1 MDEKELKQ
9 MLNEAFSASD
19 LKKFQSELKNAANVT
34 KTITAAEKKSLEGLL
49 KSREALIKAEGNLR
63 GHFTKFGKRI
73 GMTDYLAVK
82 FGKGLES
89 TTSFAGKFGSAIY
102 QGTGQ
107 IQDFTNTLKE
117 FGPIGEMFARLGGV
131 VGSSLD
137 MYRNLSDVGAS
148 FSQNLIVMR
157 ETAARA
163 GLPLEDFANMVGKNA
178 DELARLFGTTSQGAI
193 QFSNLSKALRST
205 YIEELAPLGLTV
217 EQLNEQLLTS
227 FAINRR
233 SGLFQQMDDTQRI
246 AAGASLI
253 KQMDRLAKLTGAQ
266 RDDIAAQME
275 EQLSNSRFLA
285 AVQNMGP
292 LIKAEAESFAASVA
306 MISKDLAPGIQ
317 DLIASGG
324 VPVTQA
330 AENLVKAIPG
340 LSPIIEQL
348 RAGSINS
355 EEALRLMQIAARE
368 SQKSFKD
375 VAQYM
380 EGDFIAD
387 TFVGINKFATANL
400 NLEEATNQ
408 QTTAADKLTQE
419 LTEFQNAAKN
429 LSSAFQGT
437 ETSFLKWIGNL
448 LGTGVGS
455 LNETMNNLATDI
467 KKMGEGTQTAL
478 YAAKEIVTTA
488 GSMLRET
495 APITA
500 GTYAALRM
508 WGPLGPGGTG
518 VGGALGK
525 TGKIVKNVA
534 KVGGAATGVAGMS
547 MGGNIADQ
555 AETTAGK
562 ALGVGASAAGGAL
575 TGAMIG
581 SVVPVIGTAI
591 GAAVGGV
598 LGAGWGL
605 FRGSDYDDVAAEKLG
620 LNGKARGTVGTTG
633 NLREINDNLSTIH
646 AGERV
651 LNKAETDSFLSSQ
664 ATGGDSNAF
673 LSMNTTFN
681 AMNTKMTSV
690 VNEMKTFNKN
700 VNTLVSIETDI
711 ARNTDK
717 TQRRLAN
724 QSESIV

>member
-49 KSREALIKAEGNLR
+49 KSREALIKADGNLR

-82 FGKGLES
+82 FGKGLET

-117 FGPIGEMFARLGGV
+117 FGPVGEMLARLGSTI
-131 VGSSLD
+131 GSSLD
-137 MYRNLSDVGAS
+137 MYRTLSDVGAS
-148 FSQNLIVMR
+148 FSQNLITMR
-157 ETAARA
+157 ETATRA
-163 GLPLEDFANMVGKNA
+163 GLPLEDFANLVGKNSQ
-178 DELARLFGTTSQGAI
+178 ELAKLFGTTSQGAI
-193 QFSNLSKALRST
+193 QFSNLSKQLRST
-205 YIEELAPLGLTV
+205 YIEDLAPLGLTV

-227 FAINRR
+227 FSLQRR
-233 SGLFQQMDDTQRI
+233 SGHFEQMTDSQRV
-246 AAGASLI
+246 ASGANLI

-266 RDDIAAQME
+266 RDAIADQLE
-275 EQLSNSRFLA
+275 EQMTNARFVA
-285 AVQNMGP
+285 AMNDLPENIATNMRMFSAG
-292 LIKAEAESFAASVA
+292 
-306 MISKDLAPGIQ
+306 ISEIAPGIGVALEDVIATGGNPVTEAGINLAMSMKGITPIIKQ
-317 DLIASGG
+317 LQAGTIDVSTAMELMQKEAQGSEKWLRDVAKTGQVSFVDTMYPSVNLIA
-324 VPVTQA
+324 
-330 AENLVKAIPG
+330 K
-340 LSPIIEQL
+340 
-348 RAGSINS
+348 
-355 EEALRLMQIAARE
+355 
-368 SQKSFKD
+368 
-375 VAQYM
+375 
-380 EGDFIAD
+380 
-387 TFVGINKFATANL
+387 ANL
-400 NLEEATNQ
+400 NQVEATKEQ
-408 QTTAADKLTQE
+408 SAEVLALTKELTQ
-419 LTEFQNAAKN
+419 FQNASKN
-429 LSSAFQGT
+429 LSTAFQGT
-437 ETSFLKWIGNL
+437 ETSFLKFIGNL

-455 LNETMNNLATDI
+455 LNDTMNGLAKDI
-467 KKMGEGTQTAL
+467 NKLGEGTKAAL
-478 YAAKEIVTTA
+478 YAAKEIVETGA
-488 GSMLRET
+488 SMLRET

-500 GTYAALRM
+500 GTYAALKL
-508 WGPLGPGGTG
+508 WGPLGPGGLG
-518 VGGALGK
+518 GGGALGK
-525 TGKIVKNVA
+525 TGKFAKNVA
-534 KVGGAATGVAGMS
+534 KGGAGVAGVGVMG
-547 MGGNIADQ
+547 MGGNIADT
-555 AETTAGK
+555 ADTTAGK

-591 GAAVGGV
+591 GAAVG
-598 LGAGWGL
+598 AGIGGLWGL

>member
-1 MDEKELKQ
+1 MDEQQLKQ
-9 MLNEAFSASD
+9 MLSEAFSASD
-19 LKKFQSELKNAANVT
+19 ITRFKSELKKSAEET
-34 KTITAAEKKSLEGLL
+34 KKITEAEKKSLEKLV
-49 KSREALIKAEGNLR
+49 KSREELIKASNNLQ
-63 GHFTKFGKRI
+63 GHFGKFGKRM
-73 GMTDYLAVK
+73 GMSETMAFK
-82 FGKGLES
+82 FGRAAE
-89 TTSFAGKFGSAIY
+89 TTAGFTGKLGRAMY
-102 QGTGQ
+102 EGTGQ
-107 IQDFTNTLKE
+107 IQDFTDTLKE
-117 FGPIGEMFARLGGV
+117 FGPIGEMLARVGTAVGG
-131 VGSSLD
+131 SLD
-137 MYRNLSDVGAS
+137 MYRTLSDVGAS
-148 FSQNLIVMR
+148 FSQNLITMR

-193 QFSNLSKALRST
+193 EFSNLSKALRST

-246 AAGASLI
+246 AAGAELI

-330 AENLVKAIPG
+330 AQELAMAMPE
-340 LSPIIEQL
+340 LQPIIEQL

-375 VAQYM
+375 VAQFM
-380 EGDFIAD
+380 EGDFIAT
-387 TFVGINKFATANL
+387 TFPAINKFATANL
-400 NLEEATNQ
+400 NLEEASNQ
-408 QTTAADKLTQE
+408 QTTAANKLTQE

-437 ETSFLKWIGNL
+437 QTSFLDFMGDL
-448 LGTGVGS
+448 LGTGTGS
-455 LNETMNNLATDI
+455 LNEAMNTLAEDI
-467 KKMGEGTQTAL
+467 KGLNKGTQAAVF
-478 YAAKEIVTTA
+478 AAKEIVTTGA
-488 GSMLRET
+488 SMLRET

-500 GTYAALRM
+500 GTYAALKL
-508 WGPLGPGGTG
+508 WGPMGPGYGFMGGGKGFMGKAAGFMGKAGGLGLGIGGT
-518 VGGALGK
+518 
-525 TGKIVKNVA
+525 
-534 KVGGAATGVAGMS
+534 M

-555 AETTAGK
+555 AESTGGK
-562 ALGVGASAAGGAL
+562 LLGVGSSAASGALAGAMFGPLGALIGGIAGGAY
-575 TGAMIG
+575 GAFRATDLDDKLME
-581 SVVPVIGTAI
+581 AI
-591 GAAVGGV
+591 GM
-598 LGAGWGL
+598 
-605 FRGSDYDDVAAEKLG
+605 KQQ
-620 LNGKARGTVGTTG
+620 GTIGTTG
-633 NLREINDNLSTIH
+633 NLRETRTNLSTIH

-651 LNKAETDSFLSSQ
+651 LTKAETDAYLSSQ
-664 ATGGDSNAF
+664 ATGGDSGA
-673 LSMNTTFN
+673 LQTMNSTFN
-681 AMNTKMTSV
+681 NMNTKMSAV

-700 VNTLVSIETDI
+700 VNTLVSINTDV

-724 QSESIV
+724 QTESIV

>member
-1 MDEKELKQ
+1 MDETQLKQ
-9 MLNEAFSASD
+9 MLNEAFSTAD
-19 LKKFQSELKNAANVT
+19 LKKFRQELDRST
-34 KTITAAEKKSLEGLL
+34 KASKGISAEEKKSLEKLL
-49 KSREALIKAEGNLR
+49 KSREELIKASNNLQ
-63 GHFTKFGKRI
+63 GHFGKFGKRM
-73 GMTDYLAVK
+73 GMSETMAFK
-82 FGKGLES
+82 FGRAAE
-89 TTSFAGKFGSAIY
+89 TTAGFTGKLGSAIY

-117 FGPIGEMFARLGGV
+117 FGPIGEMFARVGSV

-137 MYRNLSDVGAS
+137 MYRTLSDVGAS
-148 FSQNLIVMR
+148 FSQNLITMR

-163 GLPLEDFANMVGKNA
+163 GLPLEDFANMVGKNSE
-178 DELARLFGTTSQGAI
+178 ELARLFGTTSQGAV

-205 YIEELAPLGLTV
+205 YIEDLAPLGLTV
-217 EQLNEQLLTS
+217 EQLNDQLLTS

-233 SGLFQQMDDTQRI
+233 SGLFQAMDDNQRI

-266 RDDIAAQME
+266 RDDIAAAME
-275 EQLSNSRFLA
+275 EQLSNSRFVA

-330 AENLVKAIPG
+330 AENLVKAIPRI
-340 LSPIIEQL
+340 SPIIEAL
-348 RAGSINS
+348 RAGSITAD
-355 EEALRLMQIAARE
+355 EALMQMQIAARE

-380 EGDFIAD
+380 EDGFVAE
-387 TFVGINKFATANL
+387 TFPAINKFATANL

-408 QTTAADKLTQE
+408 QTSAADKLTQE
-419 LTEFQNAAKN
+419 LTEFQNASKN

-437 ETSFLKWIGNL
+437 ETSFLKFIGNF

-455 LNETMNNLATDI
+455 LNDTMNGLAEDI

-500 GTYAALRM
+500 GTYAALKL
-508 WGPLGPGGTG
+508 WAPLGPGGM
-518 VGGALGK
+518 GGGGFGK
-525 TGKIVKNVA
+525 GLKNVA
-534 KVGGAATGVAGMS
+534 KVGGGAVGLSTMA

-555 AETTAGK
+555 ADTTAGK
-562 ALGVGASAAGGAL
+562 ALGVGSSAAGGAL

-581 SVVPVIGTAI
+581 SVVPVVGTAV

-598 LGAGWGL
+598 LGGLWGL
-605 FRGSDYDDVAAEKLG
+605 FRGSDYDDMAAEKLG
-620 LNGKARGTVGTTG
+620 LNGKARGTIGTTG

-651 LNKAETDSFLSSQ
+651 LTKAETDSYLSSQ
-664 ATGGDSNAF
+664 ATGGDNTAL

-681 AMNTKMTSV
+681 AMNTKMTAV

-700 VNTLVSIETDI
+700 VNTLVSIDTDI

>member
-1 MDEKELKQ
+1 MDEQQLKQ

-19 LKKFQSELKNAANVT
+19 IKKFKDELRKSADTTKN
-34 KTITAAEKKSLEGLL
+34 ITAQEKKNLEKLL
-49 KSREALIKAEGNLR
+49 KSREELIKASTNLR
-63 GHFTKFGKRI
+63 GHFTKFGKSV

-82 FGKGLES
+82 FGKGLE
-89 TTSFAGKFGSAIY
+89 TTAGFTGKLGKAMY
-102 QGTGQ
+102 EGTGQ
-107 IQDFTNTLKE
+107 IQDFTDTLKE
-117 FGPIGEMFARLGGV
+117 FGPIGDMLARLGSTIG
-131 VGSSLD
+131 GSLD
-137 MYRNLSDVGAS
+137 MYRTLSDVGAS
-148 FSQNLIVMR
+148 FSQNLITMR

-178 DELARLFGTTSQGAI
+178 EELARLFGTTSQGAI
-193 QFSNLSKALRST
+193 EFSNLSRQLRTT
-205 YIEELAPLGLTV
+205 YIEDLAPLGLTV

-233 SGLFQQMDDTQRI
+233 SGNFQTMTDNQRI

-330 AENLVKAIPG
+330 AQQLVQAMPE
-340 LSPIIEQL
+340 LQPIIEQL

-368 SQKSFKD
+368 SQKSFQN

-380 EGDFIAD
+380 EEGFVAE
-387 TFVGINKFATANL
+387 TFPAINKFATANL
-400 NLEEATNQ
+400 NLEAAANDQ
-408 QTTAADKLTQE
+408 RTAADKLTQE

-437 ETSFLKWIGNL
+437 ETSFLKFIGDF

-455 LNETMNNLATDI
+455 LNETMNGLADDI
-467 KKMGEGTQTAL
+467 KGFSEGTQAAV

-500 GTYAALRM
+500 GTYAALKM
-508 WGPLGPGGTG
+508 WGPMGPGYG
-518 VGGALGK
+518 GGAMGGGK
-525 TGKIVKNVA
+525 FMKGAA
-534 KVGGAATGVAGMS
+534 KVGGGAVGLSSMA
-547 MGGNIADQ
+547 MGGSIADQ

-575 TGAMIG
+575 TGAMVG

-591 GAAVGGV
+591 GAAVGGI

-620 LNGKARGTVGTTG
+620 MKQRGTVGTTG
-633 NLREINDNLSTIH
+633 NLRETRTNLATIH

-651 LNKAETDSFLSSQ
+651 LTKAETDAYLSST
-664 ATGGDSNAF
+664 ATGGGDGA
-673 LSMNTTFN
+673 LQSMNASFN
-681 AMNTKMTSV
+681 NMNTKMSAV
-690 VNEMKTFNKN
+690 VNEMKLFNKN
-700 VNTLVSIETDI
+700 VNTLVSINTDV

-724 QSESIV
+724 QTESIV

>member
-9 MLNEAFSASD
+9 MLNEAFTASD
-19 LKKFQSELKNAANVT
+19 IKKFQSELKNAANVT

-63 GHFTKFGKRI
+63 GHFTKFGKRL

-137 MYRNLSDVGAS
+137 MYRTLSDVGAS
-148 FSQNLIVMR
+148 FSQNLVVMR

-163 GLPLEDFANMVGKNA
+163 GLPLNDFANMVGKNSQ
-178 DELARLFGTTSQGAI
+178 ELAKLFGTTSQGAI
-193 QFSNLSKALRST
+193 QFSNLSKQLRST
-205 YIEELAPLGLTV
+205 YIEDLAPLGLTV

-227 FAINRR
+227 FSLQRR
-233 SGLFQQMDDTQRI
+233 SGHFEQMTDAQRV
-246 AAGASLI
+246 ASGANLI

-266 RDDIAAQME
+266 RDAIADQLEQQMT
-275 EQLSNSRFLA
+275 NARFVA
-285 AVQNMGP
+285 AMNDLPENIATNMRMFSAG
-292 LIKAEAESFAASVA
+292 
-306 MISKDLAPGIQ
+306 ISEIAPGIGVALE
-317 DLIASGG
+317 DVIATGG
-324 VPVTQA
+324 NPVTEA
-330 AENLVKAIPG
+330 GINLAMSMKGIT
-340 LSPIIEQL
+340 PIIKQL
-348 RAGSINS
+348 QAGTIDVSTAMELMKIEAQGS
-355 EEALRLMQIAARE
+355 EKWLR
-368 SQKSFKD
+368 D
-375 VAQYM
+375 VAKTGQVSFVDELYPTVNA
-380 EGDFIAD
+380 IA
-387 TFVGINKFATANL
+387 KANL
-400 NLEEATNQ
+400 DQVEATKESND
-408 QTTAADKLTQE
+408 AADKLTQE

-437 ETSFLKWIGNL
+437 ETSFLKFIGNL

-455 LNETMNNLATDI
+455 LNETMNNLAGDI
-467 KKMGEGTQTAL
+467 KKMGEGTQAAL
-478 YAAKEIVTTA
+478 YAAKEIVTTGA
-488 GSMLRET
+488 SMLRET

-508 WGPLGPGGTG
+508 WGPMGPGGLG
-518 VGGALGK
+518 GGALGK
-525 TGKIVKNVA
+525 TGKLVKNVA
-534 KVGGAATGVAGMS
+534 KVGGGAVGVSTMG

-651 LNKAETDSFLSSQ
+651 LTKAETDSYLSSQ

>member
-1 MDEKELKQ
+1 MDTEELKRILAEAYDSKALQKFNKQLETAYKSADAKTKKELDQ
-9 MLNEAFSASD
+9 
-19 LKKFQSELKNAANVT
+19 LKKLSKARED
-34 KTITAAEKKSLEGLL
+34 LL
-49 KSREALIKAEGNLR
+49 KSTNNLQR
-63 GHFTKFGKRI
+63 HFTKFGKRL

-82 FGKGLES
+82 FGKGLET
-89 TTSFAGKFGSAIY
+89 TTSFTGKFGSAIY

-107 IQDFTNTLKE
+107 IQDFTDTLKE
-117 FGPIGEMFARLGGV
+117 FGPIGEMFARVGNV

-137 MYRNLSDVGAS
+137 MYRTLSDVGAS

-163 GLPLEDFANMVGKNA
+163 GLPLEDFANMVGKNS
-178 DELARLFGTTSQGAI
+178 EQLAALFGTTSQGAVA
-193 QFSNLSKALRST
+193 FSDLSKQLRAT
-205 YIEELAPLGLTV
+205 HIEELAPLGLTV

-227 FAINRR
+227 FTINRR
-233 SGLFQQMDDTQRI
+233 AGWFQQMDDKQRI
-246 AAGASLI
+246 ASGMALI

-292 LIKAEAESFAASVA
+292 LIAKEAQAFAAGVA
-306 MISKDLAPGIQ
+306 TISKELGPGIQ

-330 AENLVKAIPG
+330 AEQLVKAIPG

-348 RAGSINS
+348 RAGSIDS
-355 EEALRLMQIAARE
+355 TEAMRLMQIATKN
-368 SQKSFKD
+368 SQASFKD
-375 VAQYM
+375 LAQYM
-380 EGDFIAD
+380 EDGFVAE
-387 TFVGINKFATANL
+387 TFVAINKFSEANL
-400 NLEEATNQ
+400 GLTEMTNEQ
-408 QTTAADKLTQE
+408 RTAAEKLTQE
-419 LTEFQNAAKN
+419 LTEFQNASKN

-437 ETSFLKWIGNL
+437 ETSFLKFIGNF

-455 LNETMNNLATDI
+455 LNDTMNNLTKDI
-467 KKMGEGTQTAL
+467 NKLGEGTQAAL
-478 YAAKEIVTTA
+478 YAAKEIVTTGA
-488 GSMLRET
+488 SMLRET

-508 WGPLGPGGTG
+508 WGPMGPGGLG
-518 VGGALGK
+518 GGGALGK
-525 TGKIVKNVA
+525 TGKLVKNVA
-534 KVGGAATGVAGMS
+534 KGGAGVAGVGVMG
-547 MGGNIADQ
+547 MGGNIADT
-555 AETTAGK
+555 ADTTAGK

-591 GAAVGGV
+591 GAAVG
-598 LGAGWGL
+598 AGIGGLWGL
-605 FRGSDYDDVAAEKLG
+605 FRGSDLDDVAAEKLG

-651 LNKAETDSFLSSQ
+651 LTKAETDSYLSSQ